1 MRWAEWVSAELRL
14 PLFAFL
20 VDATGLADSGGQSP
34 NCAER
39 VGEAGHTKHVKHS
52 NCSSLAGKVEA
63 CWKHGKAWQKN
74 SKTTQV
80 YTEMEWFGM
89 IRNDSEWWN
98 VEDGEWQWWSKHI
111 EAYQGTGGLQPRH
124 SNEAWVDGMMEW
136 WIYSYDKYYINMK
149 GSVHRIYGE
158 SMYV

>member
-89 IRNDSEWWN
+89 IRNDSEWFGMMECWR
-98 VEDGEWQWWSKHI
+98 WRMTMMI
-111 EAYQGTGGLQPRH
+111 EAYRSISRH
-124 SNEAWVDGMMEW
+124 WRAAAKAQQRSMGWWNDGVMNILIW
-136 WIYSYDKYYINMK
+136 
-149 GSVHRIYGE
+149 
-158 SMYV
+158 